1 MQAQFNPRCFKVTS
15 LNPEVDY
22 VIVER
27 DDIGWKMDVI
37 GHQQNEWPD
46 GDTYQNT
53 FDELMP
59 FLAKYTDQDSV
70 GPTTRQARGQRS
82 GKQSRVLRPRWT
94 ERPFSTQSGH

>member
-37 GHQQNEWPD
+37 GHQHNEWPD

-70 GPTTRQARGQRS
+70 WDDYETGERTTFWQAIAS
-82 GKQSRVLRPRWT
+82 VTATLD
-94 ERPFSTQSGH
+94 